1 LVKFF
6 GDVPLFVDR
15 RLTASDSGTLKRTS
29 VAEVYNQIENDLNSA
44 VLALPSAQSERGRAT
59 RSAAHSLL
67 GKVQLYQQKYDEAAS
82 SLEQV
87 IGVFGLVDDFGS
99 QFLRQGENGVESI
112 FEIQHTNTSN
122 WYDWGFVPPGTEG
135 NFMIIHHGIR
145 GYSGPVYAQGW
156 SFNLPTQELVDA
168 YQVGDN
174 RKDYTILDIE
184 SFSNANGASYTT
196 GYEHT
201 GYFNNK
207 YIPRAGETD
216 AQPELNY
223 LTNYRAI
230 RYADVLLMAA
240 EANALKSSPDF
251 SKATNYLNQV
261 RERAFGNSDNNL
273 VFVSQDGLV
282 KAILDERRLELA
294 MEGHRFFDLVRTG
307 QASSELEGFIS
318 GKHELF
324 PIPQTEIDISGLT
337 QNPGY

>member
-1 LVKFF
+1 M
-6 GDVPLFVDR
+6 
-15 RLTASDSGTLKRTS
+15 A
-29 VAEVYNQIENDLNSA
+29 
-44 VLALPSAQSERGRAT
+44 
-59 RSAAHSLL
+59 
-67 GKVQLYQQKYDEAAS
+67 
-82 SLEQV
+82 
-87 IGVFGLVDDFGS
+87 
-99 QFLRQGENGVESI
+99 
-112 FEIQHTNTSN
+112 
-122 WYDWGFVPPGTEG
+122 
-135 NFMIIHHGIR
+135 
-145 GYSGPVYAQGW
+145 
-156 SFNLPTQELVDA
+156 DA

-174 RKDYTILDIE
+174 RKDDTILDIE

-318 GKHELF
+318 GQHELF